1 MLTVI
6 ARPTVDPAK
15 LADVKEAMLELVTA
29 SRKEAGCL
37 LYELHQDN
45 EHSNRFTFIE
55 LWSNREAWQT
65 HMQNE
70 AITAFNKKISGAI
83 INFELQEMTKI
94 A

>member
-37 LYELHQDN
+37 
-45 EHSNRFTFIE
+45 
-55 LWSNREAWQT
+55 
-65 HMQNE
+65 
-70 AITAFNKKISGAI
+70 
-83 INFELQEMTKI
+83 
-94 A
+94 